1 MKGLVIFSYISLF
14 LQKVGNQY
22 RSRHEYMDGKTNGR
36 NLRRDALPQSV
47 LDHIKAE
54 TCDGI
59 VVFIY
64 VTFVGSHQTG
74 PMGRG
79 SS

>member
-1 MKGLVIFSYISLF
+1 
-14 LQKVGNQY
+14 
-22 RSRHEYMDGKTNGR
+22 MDGKTNGS

-47 LDHIKAE
+47 SDHIKAE
-54 TCDGI
+54 TCDI
-59 VVFIY
+59 FMY
-64 VTFVGSHQTG
+64 VTFLGSHQTG

>member
-1 MKGLVIFSYISLF
+1 
-14 LQKVGNQY
+14 
-22 RSRHEYMDGKTNGR
+22 MDGKTNGS

-47 LDHIKAE
+47 SDHIKAE
-54 TCDGI
+54 TCDM
-59 VVFIY
+59 Y
-64 VTFVGSHQTG
+64 VTFLGSHQTG